1 MGWVTEKFSDG
12 FPVDTSTTAPQEE
25 EQTFEST
32 AEKIWNQLTTGF
44 ERDVSEINHRN
55 GDADADVKQLEAH
68 QSRISSSVT
77 KIAVV
82 VTVDF
87 SAHTIQYVYEP
98 EDAPSAVPEQGILT
112 MRPSASGI
120 ELYSADQRLSSDE
133 ARRLILEPLFFVNP
147 PLEAT
152 GS

>member
-12 FPVDTSTTAPQEE
+12 LPVEASNTVPEAESETL
-25 EQTFEST
+25 EST
-32 AEKIWNQLTTGF
+32 AEKTWNQLTAGF
-44 ERDVSEINHRN
+44 ERDVNEINNRK
-55 GDADADVKQLEAH
+55 GDADLKQLETH
-68 QSRISSSVT
+68 QSRISSGIT

-82 VTVDF
+82 VTADF

-98 EDAPSAVPEQGILT
+98 EDARTAVPEQGILT

-120 ELYSADQRLSSDE
+120 ELYSADQRLSSDQ

-152 GS
+152 GT